1 MPAQPDYSD
10 PPIFNALIQN
20 DVASILEDWAGEI
33 IFHRGTEYFMK
44 KRVSDLAVTK
54 DARLL
59 ATVAGTRKYVSAL
72 YLDGDGEPAGDCTC
86 PYDGVCKHIVALALA
101 AREALL
107 QKKTLPLCDDLD
119 FRPEMLAALYPEST
133 PLVSQT
139 SLREA
144 LARLSRDA
152 LLELLLKACQ
162 QDRNIL
168 LLCAARADPHNIGI
182 QAIINDAGIAI
193 AKAACSPDFDN
204 DYSSAPDYNAIAK
217 KLRTITAAGKPDM
230 SLHLATEVFNT
241 CSNVIEL
248 YDHDGEVVGDV
259 GEVAEAGAEAL
270 REVDWLPAKKLIWAI
285 NAILKDNFGY
295 CEHFNACLHEISDSS
310 AWAEAADY
318 LARQTQDVDS
328 WKKSTLTDLRKLALE
343 KAGRLAELLRLY
355 ESEAKESNDY
365 LELVDYL
372 LGQGKEADAETW
384 IKKGLQAPISPYD
397 ARELRKRLIRIREK
411 ERNHDAIIAL
421 QTEIFVDLPDVNEYE
436 ACIEA
441 AKAVSQED
449 VLKPLLKLYLTDG
462 KLPWLEKSWPCE
474 NKGSAARDAKEFP
487 LYAELTEIALHENQ
501 PLEALMWH
509 DQQRKSKRG
518 RGISEVY
525 LAEAIKDAAPER
537 AFAIWQREAER
548 LIAVTS
554 TRSYFEA
561 GRYLEKMLA
570 QAAKRGE
577 KNRCLPYLRTLRE
590 QHKRKRNFIKILDA
604 IEQGKQLT
612 GHIV

>member
-10 PPIFNALIQN
+10 PPIFNVLIQD
-20 DVASILEDWAGEI
+20 DVASMLEDWAGEI
-33 IFHRGTEYFMK
+33 IFHRGTDYFMK
-44 KRVSDLAVTK
+44 KRVSNLAVTK

-59 ATVAGTRKYVSAL
+59 ATVAGTRTYVSAL
-72 YLDGDGEPAGDCTC
+72 YLDGDGELAGACTC

-107 QKKTLPLCDDLD
+107 EKKAPPLCGDLD

-133 PLVSQT
+133 PLVSQA

-162 QDRNIL
+162 LDRNIQ

-182 QAIINDAGIAI
+182 QAIISDARIAI
-193 AKAACSPDFDN
+193 AKAACSPDFDT
-204 DYSSAPDYNAIAK
+204 DYSSVPDYNAIAQ
-217 KLRTITAAGKPDM
+217 KLRAITAAGKPEV
-230 SLHLATEVFNT
+230 SLDLAAEVFNT
-241 CSNVIEL
+241 CSHIIEV
-248 YDHDGEVVGDV
+248 YDHDGEVTVDV
-259 GEVAEAGAEAL
+259 GEVAKAGVEAL
-270 REVDWLPAKKLIWAI
+270 RDVDWPPVKKLIWAI
-285 NAILKDNFGY
+285 NALLKDDFGY

-310 AWAEAADY
+310 AWTEVADY
-318 LARQTQDVDS
+318 LDGQTQNVDS

-343 KAGRLAELLRLY
+343 KSGRLAELLRLY
-355 ESEAKESNDY
+355 ESEAKENNDY
-365 LELVDYL
+365 LKLIDYL
-372 LGQGKEADAETW
+372 LGQDKEADAETW
-384 IKKGLQAPISPYD
+384 IKKGLKAPISPYD
-397 ARELRKRLIRIREK
+397 AGELRKRLIRIREK
-411 ERNHDAIIAL
+411 EGNHDAIIAL
-421 QTEIFVDLPDVNEYE
+421 RTEIFVDLPDVNEYK

-441 AKAVSQED
+441 AKAAGQEEA
-449 VLKPLLKLYLTDG
+449 LKPLLKLYLTEG
-462 KLPWLEKSWPCE
+462 KLPWLEKNWPCE
-474 NKGSAARDAKEFP
+474 HKGSAARDAKEFP
-487 LYAELTEIALHENQ
+487 LYAELIEIALREKQ

-537 AFAIWQREAER
+537 AFAIWQKEAER

-561 GRYLEKMLA
+561 GRYLKKMLA
-570 QAAKRGE
+570 HAAKRGE
-577 KNRCLPYLRTLRE
+577 QNRWLPYLRTLRE
-590 QHKRKRNFIKILDA
+590 QHKRKKNFIKILDA
-604 IEQGKQLT
+604 IEQGKELT
-612 GHIV
+612 ANIF